1 MAEKKEKKLV
11 AASEASAKAA
21 KETAKKVDEAT
32 GKELKEAAPVGNA
45 KGLRWGAVGLWLV
58 ALCFEV
64 VAILLFSG
72 RLNIPFLNKLLP
84 TLWQSIV
91 ALVLDFA
98 AVVAGAQLW
107 KKANHIDPVSEK
119 NKLKFWLWNN
129 MGVIAAAFC
138 FIPFIILVLTNKDVD
153 QKSKTIATAAAA
165 VLLVAAGLLNYDW
178 NPVSSEMKESAV
190 SELGG
195 TTVYWAPFGK
205 VYHTHT
211 DCQALNQSDT
221 LNYGTVEEAIAANRS
236 RLCKFCA
243 NRDSITDVA
252 TDD

>member
-21 KETAKKVDEAT
+21 KEAKKVDETT

-45 KGLRWGAVGLWLV
+45 KKLRWGAVCLWIV
-58 ALCFEV
+58 ALALEV
-64 VAILLFSG
+64 VALLLLIG
-72 RLNIPFLNKLLP
+72 KINIPFLNKLLP
-84 TLWQSIV
+84 TLWQSII
-91 ALVLDFA
+91 ALVLDFG
-98 AVVAGAQLW
+98 AVVWGAQLW

-119 NKLKFWLWNN
+119 NKLKWWLWDN

-138 FIPFIILVLTNKDVD
+138 FIPFIILVLTNKDLD
-153 QKSKTIATAAAA
+153 KKSKTIATAAAA
-165 VLLVAAGLLNYDW
+165 VLLVAGGLLNYDW
-178 NPVSSEMKESAV
+178 NPVSSEMKDAAV
-190 SELGG
+190 NELGG

-243 NRDSITDVA
+243 NRDNITDVA

>member
-1 MAEKKEKKLV
+1 MAEKKEKKIIS
-11 AASEASAKAA
+11 ASDATEK
-21 KETAKKVDEAT
+21 TVKKVDETT
-32 GKELKEAAPVGNA
+32 GKEVKEAAPVGNA
-45 KGLRWGAVGLWLV
+45 KGLRWGAVLLWILALGL
-58 ALCFEV
+58 EV
-64 VAILLFSG
+64 VALLLLIG
-72 RLNIPFLNKLLP
+72 KINIPFLNKLLP
-84 TLWQSIV
+84 TLWQSII
-91 ALVLDFA
+91 ALALDFA

-138 FIPFIILVLTNKDVD
+138 FIPFIILVLTNKDID
-153 QKSKTIATAAAA
+153 KKSKTIATVAAA
-165 VLLVAAGLLNYDW
+165 VLLVGAELLNYDW
-178 NPVSSEMKESAV
+178 NPVSSEMKEAAMN
-190 SELGG
+190 EFG
-195 TTVYWAPFGK
+195 TATVYWAPFGK

-221 LNYGTVEEAIAANRS
+221 LTEGTVEQAIAANRS

-243 NRDSITDVA
+243 KQDSITDVA